1 MKMIKRTPKSWWT
14 FWCPGC
20 KAEHALHPGKYQVS
34 NENGDYPTVSPSV
47 SISWKQWQ
55 FTEKSTMRGL
65 YQGLCHVTITDGQ
78 LKYSP
83 GSTHSLRGQMVPMVD
98 IDGVN

>member
-1 MKMIKRTPKSWWT
+1 MKLIKRTPKSWWT
-14 FWCPGC
+14 FYCPGC
-20 KAEHALHPGKYQVS
+20 KAEHAIHPRYVVTGE
-34 NENGDYPTVSPSV
+34 NEDRPTVTPSL

-78 LKYSP
+78 LKYSS
-83 GSTHSLRGQMVPMVD
+83 GCTHNLRGQTVDMVEIVP
-98 IDGVN
+98 